1 VLVLVLFS
9 IIQSGIDRE
18 VVTTKKRLELFF
30 LETRHLGVAFFG
42 GQVRDETKTISSTVT
57 RESLAHLE
65 KFYIMLFHTASVD
78 YLSVKLRVFF
88 TFGI

>member
-1 VLVLVLFS
+1 V
-9 IIQSGIDRE
+9 RE
-18 VVTTKKRLELFF
+18 
-30 LETRHLGVAFFG
+30 
-42 GQVRDETKTISSTVT
+42 ETKTISSTVT